1 MTATSV
7 SGNSAAFFVPA
18 ALRLLAGKGF
28 LVESGFVPPHSFAPS
43 RFATAFT
50 KRVHMMA
57 DQSTPPSADNGAP
70 GLSNTAGSK
79 PVPTAPVA
87 EQRPHSFTHHGVTI
101 EDPWHWLRD
110 PSYPTVNDADVLAYL
125 AAENEYF
132 EATMS
137 PHRDLIET
145 IFEEIKARQQ
155 PDLSSVPWKRG
166 DWYYQWSFQEG
177 SQYRVW
183 LRWRADGP
191 NPREMPTADAQ
202 TILDEPALAAV
213 SDYFRLGSMSV
224 SNNGSSLAFSTD
236 TDGSERYRM
245 VVKDLATGEMREDE
259 IERTIGN
266 AVWAADDA
274 SFFYTVVDENWR
286 PWQVR
291 RHVIGEPVERDSVV
305 YEETDSGFFVSVSA
319 TTSREYIIIA
329 TGDLITSEERL
340 IPASDPGSR
349 PLLVS
354 PRRSAHEYSVDHQ
367 SDRFVIRTNDQHKN
381 TRLATAPADDP
392 TEKSW
397 APLVAASDSHYIRS
411 FKAFQDFIAVEERI
425 DGQDRVR
432 LINRAGDSTYIPFP
446 ESVYTA
452 RLDTNPEFQTDTL
465 RLEYASMVTP
475 TTVFDY
481 HVATDELEVRKVQR
495 VPSGYD
501 ASEYLTNRVLA
512 TARDGVQV
520 PVSIVRGKD
529 TPVDGTAPLYLYA
542 YGAYGY
548 AVPPSFSTPRLSLLD
563 RGFIFAIA
571 HIRGGDDLGYHWYE
585 AGKLDRRA
593 NTFNDFVD
601 VARHLIERGYGREG
615 GIAISGGSAGGEL
628 MGAVVNQAPE
638 LWGAVAAHV
647 PFVDVL
653 NTMLDDTLPL
663 TPIEWP
669 EWGNPIEDRAV
680 FEYIRSYSPYD
691 QLEPRDY
698 PPIMVTAGL
707 NDPRVTYWEPAK
719 YVAKLRALKTD
730 HSVLLLKTNM
740 GAGHGGRSGRYD
752 RLYEVA
758 EEYGFIL
765 ASMGLLQ

>member
-1 MTATSV
+1 
-7 SGNSAAFFVPA
+7 
-18 ALRLLAGKGF
+18 
-28 LVESGFVPPHSFAPS
+28 
-43 RFATAFT
+43 
-50 KRVHMMA
+50 MA

-110 PSYPTVNDADVLAYL
+110 ASYPTVNDANVLAYL
-125 AAENEYF
+125 NAENEYF

-137 PHRDLIET
+137 PHRELIDT

-183 LRWRADGP
+183 LRWPADDP
-191 NPREMPTADAQ
+191 NAREMPTADAQ
-202 TILDEPALAAV
+202 TILDEPALATV

-340 IPASDPGSR
+340 IPASDPGAR

-367 SDRFVIRTNDQHKN
+367 SDRFVIRTNDRHKN

-432 LINRAGDSTYIPFP
+432 LINRAAESTYIPFP
-446 ESVYTA
+446 ESVYTT

-481 HVATDELEVRKVQR
+481 HVATDELEVRKVQQ

-585 AGKLDRRA
+585 AGKLDRRT

-691 QLEPRDY
+691 QLGPRDY
-698 PPIMVTAGL
+698 PPILVTAGL

-730 HSVLLLKTNM
+730 RNLLLLKTNM

-752 RLYEVA
+752 RLYEMA